1 MRRRDLSLV
10 FFTLASQCSIGLV
23 LWLTVLALLPG
34 QSSIPAETGLS
45 LANPVLFALL
55 LVDHYVPAML
65 FLID

>member
-23 LWLTVLALLPG
+23 LWLTVLALLPD

-55 LVDHYVPAML
+55 LVDHYLAVQL
-65 FLID
+65 SL